1 MKDAGAQSI
10 ELVPLQIRK
19 DRKHYI
25 VEDVLQHEYYE
36 MPKICIDAIK
46 MLQEGK
52 EPQEIEPLLKSR
64 YPKEDVDMDAFMAQ
78 LWELRLLRRW
88 NGRQQEIVQ
97 RSAKQSWGSRF
108 SPWLKRLGSM
118 MFHPVAIIIYIS
130 LFLYNVLQIIMTEK
144 APVYQDLFATDSMM
158 VNMLSYSLLGLV
170 AAVLHECGHTL
181 AVAAKGLRFKWTIG
195 HRLFIP
201 VIETEM
207 NEVWSL
213 PSKSRYVPY
222 LAGMCVDQVLLFVC
236 FGLQSILPAEA
247 VVIPWLRLLSLHLV
261 LSFGYQLL
269 FFMKTDL
276 YYVVENATGTY
287 NLMENAKH
295 MLKRL
300 FSFRDKQRSEVEG
313 TVLYHGEIHIVRL
326 YSVLYAFG
334 VTVSIVLLML
344 YILPQ
349 MSRAIPA
356 DMATSFALA
365 NRSTVLGCSSFL
377 CTRSDQ
383 CDMVTL
389 VMVAFMAYESK

>member
-222 LAGMCVDQVLLFVC
+222 LAGMCVDQVLLFD
-236 FGLQSILPAEA
+236 
-247 VVIPWLRLLSLHLV
+247 LLWPPIHPSSRSCGDSLV
-261 LSFGYQLL
+261 
-269 FFMKTDL
+269 
-276 YYVVENATGTY
+276 ATFVT
-287 NLMENAKH
+287 ASCA
-295 MLKRL
+295 
-300 FSFRDKQRSEVEG
+300 FIWIS
-313 TVLYHGEIHIVRL
+313 TIVF
-326 YSVLYAFG
+326 YE
-334 VTVSIVLLML
+334 
-344 YILPQ
+344 
-349 MSRAIPA
+349 
-356 DMATSFALA
+356 
-365 NRSTVLGCSSFL
+365 NRSLL
-377 CTRSDQ
+377 CRRKCHWNIQSDGK
-383 CDMVTL
+383 CE
-389 VMVAFMAYESK
+389 AYAQAVIQF